1 MINTKVHAIL
11 KTAGV
16 TSLSNKLTIEYGK
29 KKKSITDFNYFLGH
43 TQAPTSAQ
51 RSYTPQTSHPFQY
64 KDWIIAHNGVL
75 TNDKGIKN
83 KLPNK
88 KSYNTVD
95 SSVIAPL
102 IEMNFLKYD
111 DEITAIVKALSSLQG
126 TFGVWIFNQ
135 KSGNI
140 YIARSGSTLYADFL
154 NNSFSSLPEKDYV
167 ALEEGLLYLL
177 TKEGITSVGKFTTNS
192 PFFT

>member
-1 MINTKVHAIL
+1 LINTKVHAIL
-11 KTAGV
+11 KTEGI
-16 TSLSNKLTIEYGK
+16 TNLSNKLIIEYGK

-43 TQAPTSAQ
+43 TQAPTTAQ
-51 RSYTPQTSHPFQY
+51 RTYTSQTSHPFQY

-75 TNDKGIKN
+75 TNDKSIKN
-83 KLPNK
+83 KLSNK
-88 KSYNTVD
+88 KSFNTVD

-102 IEMNFLKYD
+102 IEENFLKYD
-111 DEITAIVKALSSLQG
+111 DEITAIVKALSNLQG

-140 YIARSGSTLYADFL
+140 FIARSGSTLYADFL
-154 NNSFSSLPEKDYV
+154 NNAFSSLPEKEYV